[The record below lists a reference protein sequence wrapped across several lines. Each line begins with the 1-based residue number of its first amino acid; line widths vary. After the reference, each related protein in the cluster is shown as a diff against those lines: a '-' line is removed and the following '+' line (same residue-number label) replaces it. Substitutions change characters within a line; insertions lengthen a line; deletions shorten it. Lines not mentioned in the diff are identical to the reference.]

1 MGATAASIV
10 RAARRYARTTQAG
23 LARRAA
29 IPRSVLNAYE
39 RDKRDPGVEGLS
51 HIARAAGLELRLAP
65 GIALPDPERA
75 GRIFEQVLDL
85 AEALP
90 YRPRSKIAASPF
102 R

>member
-1 MGATAASIV
+1 MVG
-10 RAARRYARTTQAG
+10 AARRYARTTQAG
-23 LARRAA
+23 LARRAGM
-29 IPRSVLNAYE
+29 PRSVVNAYE

-51 HIARAAGLELRLAP
+51 HIARSAGLDIRLAP
-65 GIALPDPERA
+65 VIELPDPERA

-90 YRPRSKIAASPF
+90 YRPRSSIAASPF